1 MSNAVVVVGTDGSA
15 TSDAVVRW
23 AAAEAGRRGAAL
35 HVVHAWVWPL
45 LKVDLGPGPGM
56 PVGAGLQAQA
66 DRTLAE
72 AAAAAEATVAGLA
85 VRTSLLVGDP
95 AVRLVAAGRDAELLV
110 VGNRGLGGF
119 SGLLLGSVSS
129 SVVAH
134 AACST
139 VVVRGDAHSRGPVM
153 VGVDEA
159 GVSRTAVDA
168 AFGAAER
175 AGVGVVAVHAYRS
188 PGPDAVL
195 ETAAR
200 DVLEHELAVAREKYP
215 DVPVTTRLGTRS
227 PVRELVEASE
237 GAQLAVVGAS
247 GSGGFAPFM
256 IGSTSIALI
265 RHARC
270 PVLVQR

>member
-1 MSNAVVVVGTDGSA
+1 MSNQVLVGTDGSA
-15 TSDAVVRW
+15 ISDAAVRW
-23 AAAEAGRRGAAL
+23 AAAEAGRRGAEL

-45 LKVDLGPGPGM
+45 MKVSLGAGPGM
-56 PVGAGLQAQA
+56 PADTGLQAQA
-66 DRTLAE
+66 DSTLAE
-72 AAAAAEATVAGLA
+72 AVSVAEATVAGLA

-95 AVRLVAAGRDAELLV
+95 AARLVAAARDAQLLV

-119 SGLLLGSVSS
+119 AGLLLGSVSS

-134 AACST
+134 AACSI
-139 VVVRGDAHSRGPVM
+139 VVVRGDVHSHGPVV

-159 GVSRTAVDA
+159 GTSRTALDT
-168 AFGAAER
+168 AFGAADR

-188 PGPDAVL
+188 PGPGSAQ

-200 DVLEHELAVAREKYP
+200 DAIEKELAVARRKFP
-215 DVPVTTRLGTRS
+215 DVPVTTRFGTHS
-227 PVRELVEASE
+227 PARELVEASE
-237 GAQLAVVGAS
+237 GAQLVVVGAR

-265 RHARC
+265 RHAHC